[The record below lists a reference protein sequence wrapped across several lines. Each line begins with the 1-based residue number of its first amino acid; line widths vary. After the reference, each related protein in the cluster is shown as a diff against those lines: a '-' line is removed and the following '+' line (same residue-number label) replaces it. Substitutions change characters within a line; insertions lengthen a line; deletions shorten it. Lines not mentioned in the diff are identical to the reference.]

1 MTEFIPR
8 VECGTHSTDEGRL
21 LGSNSKDKLLR
32 SAEVLFASK
41 GYRDVSVREIAAH
54 AGVNSGLVG
63 YYFRG
68 KQALFAEVFRT
79 HTVPLS
85 RELMR
90 QLEAI
95 TQSGGT
101 LSVEEILKA
110 WLVPWLQA
118 GNDPQA
124 RAIHLGIFANLS
136 REGSES
142 TKRALAPMHHVHKAF
157 IETLHSCLPHL
168 SQETLMWRLHF
179 VMGALV
185 FGIIQPVAL
194 VALSGGLCDPKNM
207 KASFD
212 QMLPYAIAGFCARE
226 ANSQ

>member
-1 MTEFIPR
+1 MTEFIPS
-8 VECGTHSTDEGRL
+8 VECGTHSADEGSPMGL
-21 LGSNSKDKLLR
+21 NSKEKLLR

-54 AGVNSGLVG
+54 AGVNSALVG

-68 KQALFAEVFRT
+68 KQALFTAVFRA

-90 QLEAI
+90 QLEAV
-95 TQSGGT
+95 TQSVGT
-101 LSVEEILKA
+101 PSVEEILKA
-110 WLVPWLQA
+110 WLVPWVRA
-118 GNDPQA
+118 GNDLQA

-142 TKRALAPMHHVHKAF
+142 TQKALAPMHHVHKAF

-194 VALSGGLCDPKNM
+194 VVLSGGRCDPKNM
-207 KASFD
+207 KASLD

-226 ANSQ
+226 VNSQ

>member
-1 MTEFIPR
+1 MTEFVSG
-8 VECGTHSTDEGRL
+8 VECGTHPTDESRSIGL
-21 LGSNSKDKLLR
+21 NSKEKLLR

-68 KQALFAEVFRT
+68 KQALFTEIFRA
-79 HTVPLS
+79 HTIPLA

-90 QLEAI
+90 QLESI

-101 LSVEEILKA
+101 PSVEELLKA
-110 WLVPWLQA
+110 WLVPWLQS
-118 GNDPQA
+118 GNNPHA

-157 IETLHSCLPHL
+157 IKALHSCLPYL

-194 VALSGGLCDPKNM
+194 LSLSGGRCDPKDM

-212 QMLPYAIAGFCARE
+212 QMLPYAIGGFCARE
-226 ANSQ
+226 SNPQ

>member
-1 MTEFIPR
+1 MTEFISMI
-8 VECGTHSTDEGRL
+8 ECGTHSTDTGRL
-21 LGSNSKDKLLR
+21 SGPKSKEKLLR
-32 SAEVLFASK
+32 SAEVLFSSK
-41 GYRDVSVREIAAH
+41 GYSDVSVREIATH
-54 AGVNSGLVG
+54 AGVNSALVG

-68 KQALFAEVFRT
+68 KQALFTAVFRA
-79 HTVPLS
+79 HIIPLS

-95 TQSGGT
+95 TQHGGAP
-101 LSVEEILKA
+101 SVEQILRA
-110 WLVPWLQA
+110 WLVPWVQA

-136 REGSES
+136 REGSDP

-168 SQETLMWRLHF
+168 SKETLMWRLHF

-194 VALSGGLCDPKNM
+194 VVLSGGRCNPKNM
-207 KASFD
+207 KASLD
-212 QMLPYAIAGFCARE
+212 QMLPYAISGFCAQE
-226 ANSQ
+226 VNSQ

>member
-8 VECGTHSTDEGRL
+8 VECGTHSTDDGRL
-21 LGSNSKDKLLR
+21 SGLNSKEKLLR

-41 GYRDVSVREIAAH
+41 GYRDVSVREIASH
-54 AGVNSGLVG
+54 AGVNSALVG

-68 KQALFAEVFRT
+68 KQTLFTEVFRA

-90 QLEAI
+90 QLEAV
-95 TQSGGT
+95 TQGGT
-101 LSVEEILKA
+101 PTVEEILKA
-110 WLVPWLQA
+110 WLVPWVQA

-157 IETLHSCLPHL
+157 VETLHSCLPHL

-194 VALSGGLCDPKNM
+194 VVLSGGRCDPKNM
-207 KASFD
+207 KASLD
-212 QMLPYAIAGFCARE
+212 QMLPYAIAGFCAQE
-226 ANSQ
+226 VNSQ